1 MDKKLMKQLL
11 QEKKDLLDSITR
23 KEMPQLQNKNIILI
37 DDSPETITILS
48 NFLKKE
54 CDYSIKS
61 YTNEFEALEEI
72 AKQSP
77 DLIIMDIGLQTINGL
92 KLTNLVHNL
101 DSYKNPILYISA
113 TASYKKDLENLFG
126 KEVAFLT
133 KPINKK
139 ELLHT
144 IEKLL
149 K

>member
-23 KEMPQLQNKNIILI
+23 KEMPQLQNKNIIII

-48 NFLKKE
+48 NFLKQE
-54 CDYSIKS
+54 SDYTLKS
-61 YTNEFEALEEI
+61 FTNEFEALEEI

-77 DLIIMDIGLQTINGL
+77 DLIVMDIGLQTINGL
-92 KLTNLVHNL
+92 KLTNIVHNL
-101 DSYKNPILYISA
+101 DSYRNPILYISA
-113 TASYKKDLENLFG
+113 TASYKKELENLFG
-126 KEVAFLT
+126 KQVAFLT

-139 ELLHT
+139 EFLQT

>member
-23 KEMPQLQNKNIILI
+23 KEMTQLQNKNIILI

-77 DLIIMDIGLQTINGL
+77 DLIIM
-92 KLTNLVHNL
+92 
-101 DSYKNPILYISA
+101 YIS
-113 TASYKKDLENLFG
+113 
-126 KEVAFLT
+126 
-133 KPINKK
+133 
-139 ELLHT
+139 
-144 IEKLL
+144 
-149 K
+149 